1 MYIYSV
7 CESEWST
14 WLKRKRN
21 NDDNDM
27 WKRERVKKKER
38 DCEERGGKE
47 SMAEGGEEAQRTA
60 LEHNNTERDEY

>member
-7 CESEWST
+7 CESEWVNLVKKKEKQRRQRHVET
-14 WLKRKRN
+14 GKR
-21 NDDNDM
+21 
-27 WKRERVKKKER
+27 KKKER